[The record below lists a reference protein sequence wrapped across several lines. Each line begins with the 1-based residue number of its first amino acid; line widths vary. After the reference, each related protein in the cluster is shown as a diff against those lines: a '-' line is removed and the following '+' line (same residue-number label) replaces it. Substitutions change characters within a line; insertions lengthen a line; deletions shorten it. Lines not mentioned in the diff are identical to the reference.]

1 MAQQIKNL
9 PAIQK
14 MWVQSLG
21 QEDPLEEEITTHSSI
36 PAWRIPWT
44 EDPMDGILPGSSVY
58 WILQA
63 RILEWVIVSFS
74 RGSSWPRDW
83 TRVSCIFCTGR
94 WILYHWATWLGCM
107 CAKSLQ
113 SCLTLCDPMDYSPPG
128 SSVHRIFKARILE
141 WVTISFSRGSSWPRD
156 WTHIFC
162 IADGFFTTEPLWSPL
177 I

>member
-1 MAQQIKNL
+1 MRFFFSNRISFSLWPQLGPYPIMVLNL
-9 PAIQK
+9 IDCTRCV
-14 MWVQSLG
+14 VQFLA
-21 QEDPLEEEITTHSSI
+21 T
-36 PAWRIPWT
+36 PWT

-128 SSVHRIFKARILE
+128 SSVHGIFQERVLE
-141 WVTISFSRGSSWPRD
+141 RAAMPNYHWNRLC
-156 WTHIFC
+156 H
-162 IADGFFTTEPLWSPL
+162 
-177 I
+177 